1 MVYALKK
8 MVVIVNREELLAD
21 ELKDK
26 YNWPIYVTFF
36 EKRFL
41 IGQIIVQNIKWQVLK
56 MEIYT

>member
-1 MVYALKK
+1 

-26 YNWPIYVTFF
+26 HNWPIYVTFF

-41 IGQIIVQNIKWQVLK
+41 IGQIIVQNIK
-56 MEIYT
+56 